1 MSARVPPSLVP
12 PGVAAGLPL
21 EAARAALAWLCH
33 GPDPVAIDGRAI
45 RGLPARTVP
54 VDELAGLLAAAGT
67 RPQTRDAVWAYLVR
81 RARAEGGTWTVV
93 CVGAAV
99 RDLQR
104 TSDRLCHSRSH
115 AAVDPGG
122 RPRRH
127 RRSPTRVEVES
138 AVLAGFLAELAVTD
152 VRRPGIEMRLIAA
165 AYEAGRA
172 SRRALKAAPP
182 PIFAPLT
189 ALPAVAGHP
198 DFVLARAVAANA
210 ITAGEA
216 ALIGATRLEPQRLAE
231 IAARRGHTLA
241 QTRAARVRAERKL
254 AAYLRSVHSPLDDP
268 PSVLAPGLR
277 RTSRREP
284 DIPGR
289 DQSRERSGS
298 RSPGPIRSSRSP
310 RPARGRPASDA
321 RPAVPGRSAAAGMTR
336 PADAGRQRREPR
348 S

>member
-1 MSARVPPSLVP
+1 MPVPVVVPPSLV
-12 PGVAAGLPL
+12 GSSVAAGLPL
-21 EAARAALAWLCH
+21 EAVRAAFAWLCH
-33 GPDPVAIDGRAI
+33 GPDPVAIDR
-45 RGLPARTVP
+45 RQLPALRV
-54 VDELAGLLAAAGT
+54 LGGAAAGRSAA
-67 RPQTRDAVWAYLVR
+67 RPAGGAGRRGTIRDAVWAYLVR

-104 TSDRLCHSRSH
+104 TSDRLCRSRSH

-152 VRRPGIEMRLIAA
+152 LRRPHRDRLIAA

-182 PIFAPLT
+182 PIRPYNGAT
-189 ALPAVAGHP
+189 RGGVGGHP

-216 ALIGATRLEPQRLAE
+216 ALIGATRLEPRRLAE
-231 IAARRGHTLA
+231 IAARRGHTLRRPA
-241 QTRAARVRAERKL
+241 RRVCAPNASSPPTCAPTRL
-254 AAYLRSVHSPLDDP
+254 ASRPP
-268 PSVLAPGLR
+268 PSALAPGPVTYLAP
-277 RTSRREP
+277 RTRH
-284 DIPGR
+284 
-289 DQSRERSGS
+289 
-298 RSPGPIRSSRSP
+298 PGP
-310 RPARGRPASDA
+310 
-321 RPAVPGRSAAAGMTR
+321 
-336 PADAGRQRREPR
+336 
-348 S
+348 